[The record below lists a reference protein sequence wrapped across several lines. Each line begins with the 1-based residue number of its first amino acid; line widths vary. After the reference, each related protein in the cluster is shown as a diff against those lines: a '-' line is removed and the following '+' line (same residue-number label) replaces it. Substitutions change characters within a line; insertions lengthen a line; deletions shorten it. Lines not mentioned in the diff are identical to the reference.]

1 MSYSEPGS
9 DSTDENGRAGSG
21 PSADSVDSADASVT
35 PSTNGTPSAAANGSA
50 SDNGSAAVGGP
61 SAGGSASAGGPGPSP
76 ENSDGSDVSGMNGAS
91 NGKSRKGLR
100 KPGGDPIRTGRNLP
114 LAIGSG
120 IALGALVLLSI
131 YPLAAAFVLITS
143 AAVLIG
149 LRELKRA
156 LAEKGVSLAVAPL
169 LVGGIAMQPAAYFG
183 GPGWLAGTTAVT
195 TIAALS
201 WRLRGGAEGYVRDA
215 AGSLFVLLY
224 LPFLLA
230 TWQLLIST
238 PGDGPERLIAFIIV
252 TISSDIGG
260 YFAGITTGRHK
271 MAPNISPNKTWEGF
285 AGSVLACMLAGAL
298 TVSLMLDGPVWAGV
312 VLGIAVVFA
321 ATVGDLIES
330 LIKRD
335 LGIKDMGRFMP
346 GHGGLM
352 DRLDSLLLG
361 GAVSWVVLSLLV

>member
-1 MSYSEPGS
+1 M
-9 DSTDENGRAGSG
+9 
-21 PSADSVDSADASVT
+21 
-35 PSTNGTPSAAANGSA
+35 
-50 SDNGSAAVGGP
+50 
-61 SAGGSASAGGPGPSP
+61 
-76 ENSDGSDVSGMNGAS
+76 
-91 NGKSRKGLR
+91 R
-100 KPGGDPIRTGRNLP
+100 KPGGGPIRTGRNLP
-114 LAIGSG
+114 LAIASG
-120 IALGALVLLSI
+120 VGLGALALLSI
-131 YPLAAAFVLITS
+131 YPFPAAFVLITS

-149 LRELKRA
+149 MRELNRA
-156 LAEKGVSLAVAPL
+156 VAEKGVSLALLPL
-169 LVGGIAMQPAAYFG
+169 LAGGIAMQPAAYFG
-183 GPGWLAGTTAVT
+183 GAGWLVGTTAIT
-195 TIAALS
+195 AIAALS
-201 WRLRGGAEGYVRDA
+201 WRLRDGADGYVRDA
-215 AGSLFVLLY
+215 SGSLFVLLY

-238 PGDGPERLIAFIIV
+238 PGDGQERLIAFIIV

-285 AGSVLACMLAGAL
+285 AGSVLACTLAGAL
-298 TVSLMLDGPVWAGV
+298 TVSLMLDGAVWAGV
-312 VLGIAVVFA
+312 VLGLAVVVA

-352 DRLDSLLLG
+352 DRIDSLLIG